1 MFVFFNTLGGQRV
14 AVGSFLMDEDPMRFE
29 WNEIGIQ
36 WKGQLCLLEYTSDI
50 MTR

>member
-1 MFVFFNTLGGQRV
+1 MFSLTILGGQRV

-36 WKGQLCLLEYTSDI
+36 WKGQLCMFDLFKN
-50 MTR
+50 